1 MKSIITFLLQITAEV
16 TLSSE
21 TNLTKSP
28 SFAIS
33 NAPLKDLDWIPFT
46 SATPPSATTELFLE
60 ASWIL
65 SSVKTEL
72 TSFSLPLTFTVTSS
86 EALEYFATV
95 APLFSVIVTSL
106 DATFKLITF
115 AVLSATKLPL
125 ATRT

>member
-1 MKSIITFLLQITAEV
+1 MLSKTIVFSMSASSLRTTVSPSL
-16 TLSSE
+16 TLSKAACIVL
-21 TNLTKSP
+21 N
-28 SFAIS
+28 
-33 NAPLKDLDWIPFT
+33 WIPFT

-72 TSFSLPLTFTVTSS
+72 TSFSLPLTVTVTSS

-95 APLFSVIVTSL
+95 APLFSVIITSL